1 MKNILIFVF
10 SVAILLFIHS
20 CTSCTSIVGPKE
32 VYWLKNTSGHDVEL
46 LFYPEQATA
55 TIQKL
60 TILQGSSTE
69 VAYKN
74 ALGHDNSSVI
84 FRPGY
89 GGILAWHSGLIHRD
103 LAGDIIY
110 AKATLL
116 FSDNKKI
123 EYSFLCSPAS
133 LEVSPKNLLCRGG
146 FVETKHI
153 EVDAGPC
160 GIVTRELEYTYT
172 ITKEDNQRAK

>member
-1 MKNILIFVF
+1 MKNILILVF
-10 SVAILLFIHS
+10 SVAILLFYS
-20 CTSCTSIVGPKE
+20 CTSCKVADPKK

-123 EYSFLCSPAS
+123 EYSFPCSPAS

-146 FVETKHI
+146 FVETNRI
-153 EVDAGPC
+153 EVDSGPC

-172 ITKEDNQRAK
+172 ITKEDYQRAK